1 MRTPRQQPLLP
12 SETDRSRA
20 SPATRISSPSVPPPS
35 VPPPPSDHA
44 AALAGPSQP
53 SVHPASTPPRCDY
66 ETDGLIEFVRIAR
79 GESDVSAAST
89 RAGCDS
95 PIAPSRMPSASL
107 LVQSQSDDSAA
118 GTRDMNRALRLRGPD
133 TGPYLPIN
141 KATNRQSPHPR
152 SRSERESEH
161 EHRSPPYLPPTTS
174 RHAERPAPDAAAGA
188 SGRAQSTTR
197 TRPPVFERMLANT
210 REAPPTPISCK
221 PHHTM
226 GGTSDPSRSHKGTD
240 PGRRVHLTEASSGKA
255 TAAATPRREDGTC
268 EAGAK
273 GRLEHEELMKLH
285 QENQDLRAQ
294 LRRQRSG
301 HLTERPRTAG
311 GARGSCRSGGGKD
324 DEDLGNCRSN
334 KDGRFAKDQVPR
346 SPDRS
351 RDCSSKIRMERLPSA
366 TLDLGPA
373 PEPQLVDG
381 FEVLVRRYK
390 MVWDTMSHTLAP
402 GLTETHSGRGR
413 R

>member
-1 MRTPRQQPLLP
+1 MSKKPAPKKNLSIAVPPPFVRVQSARGTAGEGLGEMRTP
-12 SETDRSRA
+12 
-20 SPATRISSPSVPPPS
+20 SS
-35 VPPPPSDHA
+35 
-44 AALAGPSQP
+44 ALA
-53 SVHPASTPPRCDY
+53 SV
-66 ETDGLIEFVRIAR
+66 
-79 GESDVSAAST
+79 
-89 RAGCDS
+89 
-95 PIAPSRMPSASL
+95 
-107 LVQSQSDDSAA
+107 
-118 GTRDMNRALRLRGPD
+118 MNRALGLRGPD
-133 TGPYLPIN
+133 AGLGSPIN
-141 KATNRQSPHPR
+141 KATTRQSSLPR
-152 SRSERESEH
+152 SRSERESGH
-161 EHRSPPYLPPTTS
+161 EHRSPPYLPVTS
-174 RHAERPAPDAAAGA
+174 RHAPAPDAAAGEP
-188 SGRAQSTTR
+188 GRAQSATR
-197 TRPPVFERMLANT
+197 TRPPVFERMLTNT
-210 REAPPTPISCK
+210 REPPPTPMSCK
-221 PHHTM
+221 PHQTR
-226 GGTSDPSRSHKGTD
+226 GGTRDPYRSHEATD
-240 PGRRVHLTEASSGKA
+240 TERRVRLTEASSGKA
-255 TAAATPRREDGTC
+255 TAAATLRREDGTC

-273 GRLEHEELMKLH
+273 GLLEHEELMKLR